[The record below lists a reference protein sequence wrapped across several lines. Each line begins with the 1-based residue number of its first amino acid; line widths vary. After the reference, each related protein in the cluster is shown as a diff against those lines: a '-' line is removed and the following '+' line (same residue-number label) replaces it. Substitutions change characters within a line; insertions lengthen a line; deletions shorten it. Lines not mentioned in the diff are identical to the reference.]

1 MENIL
6 VGLIVAAAL
15 FFSVR
20 SFVRIYRGK
29 GSCGCGGGCA
39 CSPSDKACCTKSDT
53 VFRDQA

>member
-29 GSCGCGGGCA
+29 GSCGCGEGCA
-39 CSPSDKACCTKSDT
+39 CSPSDKACCKENNTTIS
-53 VFRDQA
+53 